1 VTLADRAPGIS
12 GLDVAVN
19 PAREGLP
26 YWILWLLVSIIL
38 LLIFYIFLRDKDLRL
53 RLSFFLAGTKRRMLR
68 LRLQVKLKKE
78 RAKKIEIWKELG
90 RTAWSED
97 VRAEGTAEIFEILK
111 VLGEDLDAAQA
122 EWHEA
127 YTKIEALE
135 KEADQTEAWKSANRE
150 WQMKKEA
157 VQDRIIRIKKSSE
170 PMYENLG
177 RILDQN
183 RPEHERLAIGYFQI
197 DRADQTIRDLQ
208 ARIESLM

>member
-1 VTLADRAPGIS
+1 VTLADLAPGIS

-135 KEADQTEAWKSANRE
+135 KETDQTEAWKSANRE

-177 RILDQN
+177 KILDQN

-197 DRADQTIRDLQ
+197 DRADQTIRGLQ

>member
-1 VTLADRAPGIS
+1 VTLAGRAPGIS

-38 LLIFYIFLRDKDLRL
+38 LLLFFIFLRDKDLRL
-53 RLSFFLAGTKRRMLR
+53 RLSLFLAGTKRRMLR

-97 VRAEGTAEIFEILK
+97 VRAEGTSEIFGILK

-122 EWHEA
+122 DWHEA

-135 KEADQTEAWKSANRE
+135 KEADQTEAWQSAIRE
-150 WQMKKEA
+150 WRMKKEA
-157 VQDRIIRIKKSSE
+157 VQNRIIRIKKSSE
-170 PMYENLG
+170 PVYENLG

-183 RPEHERLAIGYFQI
+183 RPEHERLAIGYFQL
-197 DRADQTIRDLQ
+197 DRADQTIRELQ
-208 ARIESLM
+208 TRIESLM

>member
-1 VTLADRAPGIS
+1 MTLADLAPGIS

-135 KEADQTEAWKSANRE
+135 KETDQTEAWKSANRE

-177 RILDQN
+177 KILDQN

-197 DRADQTIRDLQ
+197 DRADQTIRGLQ